1 MVPSDRVSVHLNGA
15 LQLDLEDEV
24 AALTELGAL
33 GLDALLGYQLP
44 YMLLEDVSGVAD
56 EQTVAW
62 IARADT
68 VWGHLKLELF
78 MQFFFIVI
86 GLTRNTV
93 KEGLDTGQVRT
104 SL

>member
-1 MVPSDRVSVHLNGA
+1 MVPSDRVSVHLGGA

-24 AALTELGAL
+24 AALTEFSAL

-44 YMLLEDVSGVAD
+44 DMLLEDVSGVAD